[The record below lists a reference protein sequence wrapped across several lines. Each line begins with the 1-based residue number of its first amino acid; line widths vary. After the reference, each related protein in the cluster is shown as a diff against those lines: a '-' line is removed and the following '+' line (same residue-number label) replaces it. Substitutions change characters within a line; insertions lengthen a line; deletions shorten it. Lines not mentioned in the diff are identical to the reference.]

1 MSNIYKYDFSIYAM
15 GCQQIGDIL
24 IFSRLKR
31 SQAQKFLK
39 KFNSIKTICMKTGN
53 IKGKYRIPQIKVLA
67 SRVKKEKTITIHEE
81 YGIFYRLDVSKIM
94 FAKGNINERHRIA
107 DIAKKSEIVVDMFAG
122 IGYFSLPLAKFSKA
136 KRIYAVEMNPVS
148 FHYLLENI
156 KLNKLNNITAIK
168 GDCSQ
173 AIKKFKIKA
182 DRIIMGLL
190 PSPYR
195 YVESA
200 FKISKKGTIIHY
212 SCLIPKKDSENEIKK
227 LIEKINSI
235 SRKYG
240 FKAVLK
246 KAVKVKNY
254 SPAFFHYVLDILL
267 K

>member
-1 MSNIYKYDFSIYAM
+1 
-15 GCQQIGDIL
+15 
-24 IFSRLKR
+24 
-31 SQAQKFLK
+31 
-39 KFNSIKTICMKTGN
+39 MKTGN

-122 IGYFSLPLAKFSKA
+122 IGYFSLPLAKRVK
-136 KRIYAVEMNPVS
+136 KIYSIEINPLSYKFLTENMKMNKTN
-148 FHYLLENI
+148 NI
-156 KLNKLNNITAIK
+156 KAIN
-168 GDCSQ
+168 GDC
-173 AIKKFKIKA
+173 KKVIPMLKIKA

-195 YVESA
+195 YIESA

-212 SCLIPKKDSENEIKK
+212 SCLIPKKDSENEMKK

-235 SRKYG
+235 SRQYG

-254 SPAFFHYVLDILL
+254 SPAFFHYVLDMLL